1 MNVYEW
7 YIFTEALIGAYI
19 LIAVFLNKKGLL
31 ERYHL
36 QLYGPFIMWKTEK
49 GKALL
54 ERMAKKERFWKAY
67 GDISIVITVAA
78 MILMMV
84 LLLWSAVYVLSIP
97 ADRSPEPK
105 HIVGLPGI
113 NPVIPLWYGI
123 MALAVAI
130 VIHEGAHGILSL
142 VGKLKVKS
150 LGLLFFIVPV
160 GAFVEPDEEALK
172 ETKPRIRDR
181 MAAVGPATNILFALL
196 CAAMFSHIFMAAIE
210 PVEDGLLITGIV
222 EDSPA
227 ERGGLK
233 AGMIL
238 LNISHIV
245 NDIEV
250 ENVRIR
256 TYGDFNDF
264 MDERNPQDQVNLYVW
279 YDGEKRWFQNVTLDE
294 RYEFT
299 KVKEDKDDAYIGIYL
314 MGAST
319 EELQEVL
326 HHPIASADDFGELRS
341 NMLNYAIVPP
351 FSGLVPF
358 HEPFTDVYEPSGAI
372 ADTSEPLFWL
382 LANVMYWLFWLNL
395 MVGISNALPAVPF
408 DGSYLFHDGATAFF
422 TKLGFSKE
430 RTERATGRSL
440 LFVSLLVFFLVIWQ
454 VIGPRLAAGFQ

>member
-19 LIAVFLNKKGLL
+19 LLALYARKKGIL

-36 QLYGPFIMWKTEK
+36 ALYGPFIMWKTEK

-54 ERMAKKERFWKAY
+54 ERLAKKERFWNAY
-67 GDISIVITVAA
+67 GDMSIAITVGA
-78 MILMMV
+78 MISMMV

-97 ADRSPEPK
+97 ASRAPEVK
-105 HIVGLPGI
+105 HIIGLPGI

-142 VGKLKVKS
+142 VGKLKIKS

-172 ETKPRIRDR
+172 EATPRVRDR
-181 MAAVGPATNILFALL
+181 MAAVGPATNILFAIL
-196 CAAMFSHIFMAAIE
+196 CAAIFSHVFMAAVE
-210 PVEDGLLITGIV
+210 PVEDGILITGIV
-222 EDSPA
+222 SDSPA
-227 ERGGLK
+227 EEAGLK

-238 LNISHIV
+238 LNISGEH
-245 NDIEV
+245 NGTLMGD
-250 ENVRIR
+250 VRVLE
-256 TYGDFNDF
+256 YDDFHDF
-264 MDERNPQDQVNLYVW
+264 MDDMESGDNVSLYVW
-279 YDGEKRWFQNVTLDE
+279 YEGNRTWINATLED

-299 KVKEDKDDAYIGIYL
+299 KLKDDRGKGYIGIYL
-314 MGAST
+314 MGVST
-319 EELQEVL
+319 EELKETL
-326 HHPIASADDFGELRS
+326 HHPIASAETPGELRR

-351 FSGLVPF
+351 FSGLIPF
-358 HEPFTDVYEPSGAI
+358 HEPFTDVYEPSGPI
-372 ADTSEPLFWL
+372 AETSEPMFWL
-382 LANVMYWLFWLNL
+382 LANVFYWLFWLNL

-422 TKLGFSKE
+422 TKLGFKKE
-430 RTERATGRSL
+430 RTEKAVGRSL

-454 VIGPRLAAGFQ
+454 VLGPRVAGALQ